1 MSLSP
6 LGLTPNFT
14 VAAKLISFRVCISL
28 ACFCY
33 ELIWLL
39 LAELSLFIWDDHLF
53 KSLLLSMAGRVN
65 IKISVKN
72 LVIYSYLTML
82 GNHLANLLHL
92 NVLVPRHQRVFFFL
106 KKSSTPL
113 AKLAPK
119 TSLNF
124 GFLTLAIFCIK
135 SIFLSR
141 LHYFFSSMPVILHME
156 WSRSLRGLKL
166 CFGIDIVKGF
176 LWPFNSL
183 CSWNLLLNWFTL
195 CC

>member
-1 MSLSP
+1 MSPSP
-6 LGLTPNFT
+6 LGPTLNFT
-14 VAAKLISFRVCISL
+14 VAAKLTSFWVGISL
-28 ACFCY
+28 ACFFY

-39 LAELSLFIWDDHLF
+39 LAELSLFLWDDHLF

-65 IKISVKN
+65 IKISVKSY
-72 LVIYSYLTML
+72 VIYSYLTML

-124 GFLTLAIFCIK
+124 GFLTLAIFCIE

-141 LHYFFSSMPVILHME
+141 LHYFFSSMPGILHLE
-156 WSRSLRGLKL
+156 WSRS
-166 CFGIDIVKGF
+166 
-176 LWPFNSL
+176 
-183 CSWNLLLNWFTL
+183 
-195 CC
+195 